1 MKKIGF
7 AVVGSGAVAQ
17 FHLRSIAEIPDAELI
32 GIYSAHTPSAEKCAS
47 DYGIRLFSDM
57 EELLACEA
65 VEVVNICT
73 PSGTHAALAVQAL
86 EAGRHVVVEKPLALT
101 SADCQRVVD
110 AAQKNDKL
118 CAVISQLRF
127 APEILQ
133 VKNAIDQGWLGKIC
147 VCDVT
152 MKYHRDPSY
161 YANSDW
167 RGTWAMDGGGAL
179 MNQGI
184 HGVDLLRFLMGEVK
198 SVSGICK
205 TIRHEIEVE
214 DTAAAVLEYENGA
227 IGLIT
232 GTTSVYPGYS
242 RILDINGTEGSIRLE
257 EGKIVRWD
265 VPAHPM
271 ELGNDFKVASGASDP
286 MAIDYVGHRRQI
298 ENMMAAIRKTD
309 TLRIDAQEGKR
320 TVELIC
326 AIYES
331 SKTGKRILM

>member
-17 FHLRSIAEIPDAELI
+17 FHLRSIEEIPDAELI
-32 GIYSAHTPSAEKCAS
+32 GIYSAHIPSAEKYAS
-47 DYGIRLFSDM
+47 DYGVRCFYSM
-57 EELLACEA
+57 EELLACDE
-65 VEVVNICT
+65 VDVVNICT
-73 PSGTHAALAVQAL
+73 PSGTHAELAVQVL

-101 SADCQRVVD
+101 PDDCKRVVD
-110 AAQKNDKL
+110 AAKANDRL

-127 APEILQ
+127 SPEILR
-133 VKNAIDQGWLGKIC
+133 VKQAIDDGWLGKIC

-152 MKYHRDPSY
+152 MKYYRDRSY
-161 YANSDW
+161 YDSSDW

-184 HGVDLLRFLMGEVK
+184 HGIDLLRFLMGDVR

-205 TIRHEIEVE
+205 TICHKIEVE
-214 DTAAAVLEYENGA
+214 DTAAALLEYENGA

-242 RILDINGTEGSIRLE
+242 RILNINGTEGSISLE

-265 VPAHPM
+265 VPAHPI
-271 ELGNDFKVASGASDP
+271 ELKNDSKVISGASDP
-286 MAIDYVGHRRQI
+286 TAIDYMGHRRQI
-298 ENMMAAIRKTD
+298 ENMIAALRKSD
-309 TLRIDAQEGKR
+309 SLRIDAEEGKR

-331 SKTGKRILM
+331 SKTGKKILM